1 MKTTLNAE
9 RQRLEAQHEGREN
22 WRLWGP
28 YLSERAWGTVRED
41 YSEYGNAWEHF
52 DHDQARSRAYRWN
65 DDGLGGICDEHQR
78 LCFALALWNGRDPI
92 LKERM
97 FGLTGNQG
105 NHGEDAKEYW
115 FYLDATPSH
124 SWMRYLYK
132 YPQGEYP
139 YGRLVEENRRRSRQD
154 PPFNLLDTGV
164 FDESRYFDV
173 EVRYAKASPDELHIR
188 VIVTNRGPDP
198 ATIHLLP
205 HLWFRNTWS
214 WGDPDDKPVLAALPA
229 PKGAKWAVRA
239 EHPTLGVYHLYGR
252 HEARPLYTENETN
265 FERLWGQ
272 PNVTPFVKD
281 AFHRSVIHGE
291 HAAVNP
297 ALTGTKFAAWHVLTI
312 DAGHSATIGMT
323 LSAQPLAAPFDKREV
338 MFARREA
345 EAAVFYDDLLP
356 EADPQDMNI
365 LRQALA
371 GMIWSKQFFHYDV
384 ARWLDGDAFPPPAA
398 RRAGRN
404 RSWRHMKASDVIS
417 MPDKWEY
424 PWFAAW
430 DLAFHCAALA
440 LADVDFAKDQVEL
453 LLNERFLH
461 PNGQIP
467 AYEWAFGDVNPPVLA
482 MAALKVFR
490 AERVQRGRGDIGFL
504 QRVTHKLLM
513 NYTWWLNRKDADGN
527 NVFEGG
533 FLGLDNISVY
543 DRSQPLPAGYSLKQA
558 DATGWMAT
566 FALNMTVMCLELAAS
581 DSDYEDVAIQCY
593 LQFLG
598 IANTIAGGSG
608 VGVSLWDEQDG
619 FFKDVVVGPDGSAQ
633 RIDVFSWVGLIPL
646 FACEIVDR
654 RLLDASPRFERVMKM
669 HRYGLFDGNYVSE
682 CPTKTNARGEHLLA
696 LVDAV
701 KLRRI
706 LEHLLSEAE
715 FLSRYGVR
723 SVSRVHAQRQ
733 DLGLVHGIGRALME
747 YIPGESTSGLFGGNS
762 NWRGPI
768 WMPTNYTLVQ
778 SIEKFQRFLGDDFKV
793 RAPCVGDA
801 ELTLDQVSKLI
812 SDRLVDIFRRGP
824 DGRIP
829 ALPADS
835 PFQHDAAW
843 KDLLLFNEY
852 FHGET
857 GLGLGAMH
865 QTGWSGLVAN
875 LVQRRYREDIPAF
888 WRREARGGDK
898 QGEARGERQGEA
910 RGERLEAR
918 GEQWVADAS
927 ATEKA

>member
-1 MKTTLNAE
+1 MKQTLNAE
-9 RQRLEAQHEGREN
+9 RERLEAQHEGRED

-28 YLSERAWGTVRED
+28 YLAERAWGTVRED
-41 YSEYGNAWEHF
+41 YSPYGNAWEYL

-65 DDGLGGICDEHQR
+65 EDGIAGISDEQQR
-78 LCFALALWNGRDPI
+78 LCFALALWNGSDPI

-132 YPQGEYP
+132 YPQQAYP
-139 YGRLVEENRRRSRQD
+139 YARLVEENRRRSRQD
-154 PPFNLLDTGV
+154 PPFTLVDTGV
-164 FDESRYFDV
+164 FDDGRYFDV
-173 EVRYAKASPDELHIR
+173 ETRYAKASPDEIHIR
-188 VIVTNRGPDP
+188 VIATNRGPR
-198 ATIHLLP
+198 AAAIHLLP
-205 HLWFRNTWS
+205 TLWFRNTWS
-214 WGDPDDKPVLAALPA
+214 WGEADNSSAPSRPGDKPILRAIPA
-229 PKGAKWAVRA
+229 PKGAKWALQA
-239 EHPTLGVYHLYGR
+239 EHPTLGVYYLYGR
-252 HEARPLYTENETN
+252 HEAKPLYTENDSN
-265 FERLWGQ
+265 AQRLWGVANAS
-272 PNVTPFVKD
+272 PYVKD
-281 AFHRSVIHGE
+281 AFHRRVIEGDE
-291 HAAVNP
+291 SAVNP
-297 ALTGTKFAAWHVLTI
+297 QLTGTKFCAWHALTLGP
-312 DAGHSATIGMT
+312 GHSATIGMT
-323 LSAQPLAAPFDKREV
+323 LSAAPLAAPFDRREV
-338 MFARREA
+338 IFAKREA
-345 EAAVFYDDLLP
+345 EAAVFYDELLP

-371 GMIWSKQFFHYDV
+371 GMIWSKQFFHFDV
-384 ARWLDGDAFPPPAA
+384 ARWLDGDALPPPES
-398 RRAGRN
+398 RRGGRN
-404 RSWRHMKASDVIS
+404 RRWRHMKAGDVIS
-417 MPDKWEY
+417 MPDTWEY

-430 DLAFHCAALA
+430 DLAFHCGALA
-440 LADVDFAKDQVEL
+440 LVDVDFAKDQVEL
-453 LLNERFLH
+453 LLNERYLH

-467 AYEWAFGDVNPPVLA
+467 AYEWSFDDVNPPVLA
-482 MAALKVFR
+482 MAALKAFR
-490 AERVQRGRGDIGFL
+490 AERVQRGSGDIGFL

-543 DRSQPLPAGYSLKQA
+543 DRSQPLPPGYSLKQA
-558 DATGWMAT
+558 DATGWMAM

-608 VGVSLWDEQDG
+608 MGVSLWDEQDG

-654 RLLDASPRFERVMKM
+654 RLLAAAPRFERVMKM
-669 HRYGLFDGNYVSE
+669 HRYGLFDGHYVSE

-706 LEHLLSEAE
+706 LRHLLSEAE
-715 FLSRYGVR
+715 FLSDYGVR
-723 SVSRVHAQRQ
+723 SVSRIHAQRQ
-733 DLGLVHGIGRALME
+733 DLGHVHGIGRALIE
-747 YIPGESTSGLFGGNS
+747 YVPGESTSGLFGGNS

-778 SIEKFQRFLGDDFKV
+778 AIEKFHRFLGDDFKV
-793 RAPCVGDA
+793 PVPCLGDQ
-801 ELTLDQVSKLI
+801 ELTLNEVAKLI
-812 SDRLVDIFRRGP
+812 SDRLVDLFRRGP

-835 PFQHDAAW
+835 PFQRDPAW
-843 KDLLLFNEY
+843 RDLLLFNEY
-852 FHGET
+852 FHAET

-865 QTGWSGLVAN
+865 QTGWTGLVAN
-875 LVQRRYREDIPAF
+875 LVQRRYRSDIPAF
-888 WRREARGGDK
+888 WRRQARPQVRGARHEEREEA
-898 QGEARGERQGEA
+898 
-910 RGERLEAR
+910 
-918 GEQWVADAS
+918 
-927 ATEKA
+927 